1 MTPSE
6 AIALA
11 EKWTHDMSPDRDY
24 EHVPLFNALRV
35 LLDHTRQQSKD
46 IEELTLAC
54 RVLFRRNRELED
66 ELRRSR
72 EVGQSLDEGHGC

>member
-1 MTPSE
+1 MDISE

-11 EKWTHDMSPDRDY
+11 EKWTHDMPRERPLDKM
-24 EHVPLFNALRV
+24 PLFNALKT

-46 IEELTLAC
+46 IEELTLAV

-66 ELRRSR
+66 ELRRGGKT
-72 EVGQSLDEGHGC
+72 GQGLDKSK